1 MDLRD
6 DGLIDI
12 SSFLEESI
20 SPILERP
27 NKRQAT
33 AMPVVITDYPIVTEF
48 EADWGALKNQD
59 VSLEKS
65 SSSASS
71 ADSLVVA
78 AAQAELDEA
87 LINESQAKLD
97 EAKAKLELATRL
109 ANKAKHKI
117 ELVKS
122 KSCLLYTSDAA
133 DE

>member
-27 NKRQAT
+27 TKRHAT

-59 VSLEKS
+59 AVS
-65 SSSASS
+65 
-71 ADSLVVA
+71 
-78 AAQAELDEA
+78 
-87 LINESQAKLD
+87 
-97 EAKAKLELATRL
+97 
-109 ANKAKHKI
+109 
-117 ELVKS
+117 
-122 KSCLLYTSDAA
+122 YTHLTLPTIYSV
-133 DE
+133 